1 MYERNAIVLE
11 RYFNRIFNFN
21 DESNLRQN
29 YFNYC
34 KLFECYKNLC
44 DAKEKEEFS
53 KNEFEVASKEI
64 AKLQK
69 NQEKLYN
76 KGAKFE
82 YSRYVIFNNISE
94 TPEDIEKHLNK
105 VVDDVQK
112 NSDELKELGQ
122 KFVEAVINYNEKS
135 AILKDAIE
143 KREKAQEEY
152 DKIYLK
158 TEKCYDNISTELISN
173 AKEFISSDNK
183 ENRKELQDIFEDN
196 GKKEKNQFDSDV
208 ILNTINKSIEIY
220 KIELDIYLTGYD
232 RATKLFEEIVS
243 ESVKIDKHT
252 KYYKDSKAKLKFLD
266 AEKEYIVQ
274 FLDNERIGAIYD
286 KKSHRKL
293 MLEACKKFA
302 LDFEQI
308 DNLYEIINKEIAG
321 RSTKKIYKEN
331 YNKLY
336 LVELENS
343 SVEPSLDTGKMRQE
357 AIAFVNLNYWRIE
370 GMRSVYG
377 AFEEIVTTI
386 YDKDLTEF
394 IPEELKEPEA
404 IEEIEE
410 QPMLEVIENIAQNNK
425 KKLKKHKVYHSSKI
439 QLANAIYYSLQTQ
452 EFANENE
459 VEENVEEV
467 EVESEEQYSI
477 PEKAQ
482 QILANIEKEE
492 QNEISEAST
501 KEIDDFSKE
510 DIFDEIDDIDDNQ
523 AEDIEEL
530 EEINEVET
538 EEDNK
543 KVQDDIDDLEDVE
556 IEDIDMF
563 DDDFEEDDENLFDL
577 SKLDDIEYEED
588 KETNDNKEY
597 EDIEED
603 EDSILEIHFNDE
615 NKKDSIKSK
624 VETLNKKVGLFKKI
638 AGFNAKK
645 RKEA

>member
-21 DESNLRQN
+21 DESNLKQN

-34 KLFECYKNLC
+34 RLFECYGNLC

-53 KNEFEVASKEI
+53 KNEFDIASKEI

-94 TPEDIEKHLNK
+94 SPEGIEKHLNK
-105 VVDDVQK
+105 VVEDVQK

-135 AILKDAIE
+135 DSLKDAIE

-336 LVELENS
+336 LIELENS
-343 SVEPSLDTGKMRQE
+343 SAEPSLDTGKMRQE

-370 GMRSVYG
+370 GMRSVYN

-386 YDKDLTEF
+386 YNKDLTEF
-394 IPEELKEPEA
+394 IPEELKEPEV

-452 EFANENE
+452 EFAEE
-459 VEENVEEV
+459 DKVEEIVEEDDD
-467 EVESEEQYSI
+467 QYSI
-477 PEKAQ
+477 PENVRE
-482 QILANIEKEE
+482 ILRNIELEENNKSEIELEETPEEINKESILQKIEKFEDE
-492 QNEISEAST
+492 QT
-501 KEIDDFSKE
+501 
-510 DIFDEIDDIDDNQ
+510 DDIE
-523 AEDIEEL
+523 EDAKEL
-530 EEINEVET
+530 EEINEFET
-538 EEDNK
+538 EEDN
-543 KVQDDIDDLEDVE
+543 DELDDVE
-556 IEDIDMF
+556 IEDIDIF

-577 SKLDDIEYEED
+577 SKLDDIEYEDDTEVD
-588 KETNDNKEY
+588 DTSEEENVEEKEN
-597 EDIEED
+597 
-603 EDSILEIHFNDE
+603 SILEIHFNDE
-615 NKKDSIKSK
+615 DEKDSIKSK
-624 VETLNKKVGLFKKI
+624 VETFNKKVGLFKKI

>member
-21 DESNLRQN
+21 DESNLKQN

-34 KLFECYKNLC
+34 RLFECYGNLC

-53 KNEFEVASKEI
+53 KNEFDIASKEI

-94 TPEDIEKHLNK
+94 SPEGIEKHLNK
-105 VVDDVQK
+105 VVEDVQK

-135 AILKDAIE
+135 DSLKDAIE

-336 LVELENS
+336 LIELENS

-370 GMRSVYG
+370 GMRSVYN

-386 YDKDLTEF
+386 YNKDLTEF
-394 IPEELKEPEA
+394 IPEELKEPEV

-452 EFANENE
+452 EFAEE
-459 VEENVEEV
+459 DKVEEIVEEDDD
-467 EVESEEQYSI
+467 QYSI
-477 PEKAQ
+477 PENVRE
-482 QILANIEKEE
+482 ILRNIELEENNKSEIELEETPEEINKESIVQKIEKFEDE
-492 QNEISEAST
+492 QT
-501 KEIDDFSKE
+501 
-510 DIFDEIDDIDDNQ
+510 DDIE
-523 AEDIEEL
+523 EDAKEL
-530 EEINEVET
+530 EEINEFET
-538 EEDNK
+538 EEDNNEL
-543 KVQDDIDDLEDVE
+543 DDVE
-556 IEDIDMF
+556 IEDIDIF

-577 SKLDDIEYEED
+577 SKLDDIEYEDDTEVD
-588 KETNDNKEY
+588 DTSEEENVEEKEN
-597 EDIEED
+597 
-603 EDSILEIHFNDE
+603 SILEIHFNDE
-615 NKKDSIKSK
+615 DEKDSIKSK
-624 VETLNKKVGLFKKI
+624 VETFNKKVGLFKKI

>member
-21 DESNLRQN
+21 DESNLKQN

-34 KLFECYKNLC
+34 RLFECYGNLC

-53 KNEFEVASKEI
+53 KNEFDIASKEI

-94 TPEDIEKHLNK
+94 SPEGIEKHLNK
-105 VVDDVQK
+105 VVEDVQK

-135 AILKDAIE
+135 DSLKDAIE

-336 LVELENS
+336 LIELENS

-370 GMRSVYG
+370 GMRSVYN

-386 YDKDLTEF
+386 YNKDLTEF
-394 IPEELKEPEA
+394 IPEELKEPEV

-452 EFANENE
+452 EFAEE
-459 VEENVEEV
+459 DKVEEIVEEDDD
-467 EVESEEQYSI
+467 QYSI
-477 PEKAQ
+477 PENVRE
-482 QILANIEKEE
+482 ILRNIELEENNKSEIELEETPEEINKESILQKIEKFEDE
-492 QNEISEAST
+492 QT
-501 KEIDDFSKE
+501 
-510 DIFDEIDDIDDNQ
+510 DDIE
-523 AEDIEEL
+523 EDAKEL
-530 EEINEVET
+530 EEINEFET
-538 EEDNK
+538 EEDNNEL
-543 KVQDDIDDLEDVE
+543 DDVE
-556 IEDIDMF
+556 IEDIDIF

-577 SKLDDIEYEED
+577 SKLDDIEYEDDTEVD
-588 KETNDNKEY
+588 DTSEEENVEEKEN
-597 EDIEED
+597 
-603 EDSILEIHFNDE
+603 SILEIHFNDE
-615 NKKDSIKSK
+615 DEKDSIKSK
-624 VETLNKKVGLFKKI
+624 VETFNKKVGLFKKI